1 MAIEFK
7 RAGDVM
13 VFECQSF
20 KIEVCAD
27 SECIAINDAA
37 SSDHRVKEVITDA
50 FEILDMM
57 LEHKDR
63 NTNVV
68 KDDLDIHDER
78 KRLIEFMKR
87 RGL

>member
-1 MAIEFK
+1 MIEFK

-13 VFECQSF
+13 VFECQAF
-20 KIEVCAD
+20 TIEVCAD
-27 SECIAINDAA
+27 SERIAIREEASNDP
-37 SSDHRVKEVITDA
+37 RVKEVITDA
-50 FEILDMM
+50 FEVLDMM

-68 KDDLDIHDER
+68 KADSCINHER
-78 KRLIEFMKR
+78 KRLMEFMKR